1 MERARYATVMPVS
14 ETHERSVSSV
24 RLAAALL
31 THRQYDVL
39 LQAIPWARMGRVP
52 YGARTL
58 GVFGRMGRAAVRKVH
73 TGRAAVRKFPGGTQN
88 VYTSVKIWPKN
99 GDS

>member
-1 MERARYATVMPVS
+1 
-14 ETHERSVSSV
+14 
-24 RLAAALL
+24 
-31 THRQYDVL
+31 
-39 LQAIPWARMGRVP
+39 MGRVP

-58 GVFGRMGRAAVRKVH
+58 GVFGRMGRAAVRKGRM
-73 TGRAAVRKFPGGTQN
+73 GRAAVRKGRTAVRKCPSGTQN

>member
-1 MERARYATVMPVS
+1 
-14 ETHERSVSSV
+14 
-24 RLAAALL
+24 
-31 THRQYDVL
+31 
-39 LQAIPWARMGRVP
+39 MGRVP

-58 GVFGRMGRAAVRKVH
+58 GSFGRMGRAAVRKC
-73 TGRAAVRKFPGGTQN
+73 PGGTQN

>member
-58 GVFGRMGRAAVRKVH
+58 GVFGRMGRAAVRKC
-73 TGRAAVRKFPGGTQN
+73 PSGTQN